1 MVAVWSVRARTLDLR
16 LTDPVR
22 FTQLSVV
29 ERYNQPDTAVLQ
41 GTTHDLA
48 PVLVPG
54 MGAVFYDGPT
64 YRTSGVVT
72 GVERHGDG
80 TAQVTLT
87 GDLVRL
93 YDRVCYPDPGNAFIA
108 QTKDHDVRTG
118 AVETVLLGFINAN
131 AGPGAIVD
139 RQVSRLRLPG
149 SLGRGPA
156 ATVSARLDELGPL
169 VARLAERA
177 NLRVRVVHT
186 SPTLGNQGWVDVVVD
201 AAPDLSVWARYGTPA
216 SGGPGLLSP
225 DWEYG
230 VGAPTATRIEVAAG
244 GTGVARIF
252 EEQGSPSSETA
263 WGRRIERVVDQ
274 RQTTDVDEINQ
285 AGFDALVEGMGPTS
299 VSVNIVDSAGARVG
313 VDVPVG
319 AVVAATLDGLVVK
332 ERVREVTTTV
342 QVQSGA
348 PTVTVEPLF
357 GSIDTTKQTQWQ
369 RQLTKILRR
378 ISVIERAN

>member
-1 MVAVWSVRARTLDLR
+1 VWTVRARTLDLR
-16 LTDPVR
+16 LVDPVR

-41 GTTHDLA
+41 GTVHDLA

-54 MGAVFYDGPT
+54 MGAVFYDGPA

-93 YDRVCYPDPGNAFIA
+93 YDRVCYPDPANTFWE
-108 QTKDHDVRTG
+108 QTRDHDVRTG
-118 AVETVLLGFINAN
+118 PAETVLLGFINAN
-131 AGPGAIVD
+131 AGPAAIVD

-186 SPTLGNQGWVDVVVD
+186 SPTIGNQGWVDVVVD
-201 AAPDLSVWARYGTPA
+201 AAPDLSVWARYGTPT

-230 VGAPTATRIEVAAG
+230 IGAPTATRIEVAAG
-244 GTGVARIF
+244 GLGVARIF
-252 EEQGSPSSETA
+252 EEQGSP
-263 WGRRIERVVDQ
+263 D
-274 RQTTDVDEINQ
+274 
-285 AGFDALVEGMGPTS
+285 
-299 VSVNIVDSAGARVG
+299 
-313 VDVPVG
+313 
-319 AVVAATLDGLVVK
+319 
-332 ERVREVTTTV
+332 
-342 QVQSGA
+342 
-348 PTVTVEPLF
+348 
-357 GSIDTTKQTQWQ
+357 
-369 RQLTKILRR
+369 
-378 ISVIERAN
+378 